1 MHPRLGSYLL
11 AGALLLA
18 PLPVCEAT
26 GTANVVNIST
36 RLKIET
42 GASVGIAG
50 FVVQGAGNK
59 QVLIRALGPTL
70 TASGVTGVLADPA
83 ITLYDAKA
91 QIIAT
96 NDNWDQTAN
105 IQAWHTSLGL
115 PLPQAS
121 ESVISISLAPGAY
134 TAIVSGANSSTGVAL
149 VEVYDCDLA
158 ALCSPINISTRGI
171 VRSGAAVMIAGF
183 VVQGTVP
190 KKVLARVVGPT
201 LSAAGVPNVL
211 ADPTMDV
218 YNSAGVKIFTNDNWQ
233 TQSAQGVT
241 DVSTSGFQ
249 PSDPREP
256 ALALT
261 LDPGAY
267 TVIVSGVGG
276 SEGNALVEVYDL
288 QPTTPAPAPTNGTL
302 YLADLRA
309 APGVITSGS
318 GTAALNVNQAGT
330 SATVSV
336 SYSNLSGAVTSAHL
350 EGSADSA
357 YAGLNLFDLNP
368 RAVQADGTWL
378 WTFAFTNGNLT
389 TAQIL
394 ALIRNGQIVIRV
406 YTAANPGGEL
416 LAAFNATAGGQT
428 FTPPAAPPGLP
439 GGSITANDASRLLTQ
454 ATFGPTSISS
464 ATDRTSIA
472 YVQNKGTIDAWL
484 NEQFSLPATT
494 LLSYVDAVWDPNNTN
509 TQNSVQ
515 AHYGW
520 WVRSAT
526 APDQLRQRVAY
537 ALSQILVVSS
547 NSQGLNNNP
556 IAIGAYYDVLLADAF
571 GNFRQLLE
579 DITLNAGMGQFLDM
593 AGNVKGNATTGT
605 NPNENYAREINQL
618 FSIGLYQLHPDG
630 TLQLDGR
637 GLPIPTYTQTA
648 VTNFARVFTGWNFQ
662 VMSTFPTINYRLPLA
677 KNATKHEPGVK
688 LLLNGLTIPAVTT
701 ATSTEMDSDLKTA
714 LDNIFYHPNVGPFI
728 CHQLIQRLV
737 TSNPSPGYVYRVAQV
752 FANNGSG
759 VRGDMKAVIKA
770 ILKDYEART
779 ADNLAFQGTG
789 KQLEPVLRT
798 TKTMRAFMSTPFTAS
813 GLVAAPFY
821 NFDTTFGQTP
831 LRALTVFNFYPPD
844 YAAPGDIAAAGLV
857 GPEFEITTETTVIS
871 TANFIRNLIFNGQG
885 SGTNKV
891 NLDYSAYVSLAS
903 TNPSAM
909 LDQLNV
915 LLMAGQMDANM
926 KSVILTAVNNISASD
941 GGYNRMRYAVNLIVS
956 SPQFAT
962 QR

>member
-1 MHPRLGSYLL
+1 MHPRLRSFLL
-11 AGALLLA
+11 AGALVLA
-18 PLPVCEAT
+18 PLPVCAAT

-50 FVVQGAGNK
+50 FVVQGTGNK

-70 TASGVTGVLADPA
+70 TAAGVTGVLADPT
-83 ITLYDAKA
+83 ITLYDVKS

-105 IQAWHTSLGL
+105 IQAWHASLGL

-134 TAIVSGANSSTGVAL
+134 TAIVSGANGTTGVAL

-158 ALCSPINISTRGI
+158 APCSPINISTRGI
-171 VRSGAAVMIAGF
+171 VRSGAAVMIGGF

-190 KKVLARVVGPT
+190 KKVLVRVVGPT
-201 LSAAGVPNVL
+201 LAAYMVPNVL
-211 ADPTMDV
+211 TDPMMDV
-218 YNSAGVKIFTNDNWQ
+218 YNSAGTKIFSNDNWQ
-233 TQSAQGVT
+233 TQSAQGVA
-241 DVSTSGFQ
+241 DVTASGFQ

-276 SEGNALVEVYDL
+276 MEGNALVEVYDL
-288 QPTTPAPAPTNGTL
+288 QPTTPAPTPTSGTL
-302 YLADLRA
+302 FLADLRP
-309 APGVITSGS
+309 APGVATGGS
-318 GTAALNVNQAGT
+318 GTAALSVNQAGT
-330 SATVSV
+330 SAVVSV
-336 SYSNLSGAVTSAHL
+336 SYSNLSGPITNAHL
-350 EGSADSA
+350 EGGAGSA

-368 RAVQADGTWL
+368 NAVQADGTWL
-378 WTFAFTNGNLT
+378 WNFAFTNGNLT
-389 TAQIL
+389 AAQIL
-394 ALIRNGQIVIRV
+394 ALIQNGQIVIRI

-416 LAAFNATAGGQT
+416 VAAFGAASGGQT
-428 FTPPAAPPGLP
+428 FTPPAAPPTLP
-439 GGSITANDASRLLTQ
+439 GGVTANDASRLLTQ
-454 ATFGPTSISS
+454 ATFGPTSITSL
-464 ATDRTSIA
+464 TDKTAIA

-494 LLSYVDAVWDPNNTN
+494 LLSYVDVVWDPSIGN
-509 TQNSVQ
+509 TQGATA

-520 WVRSAT
+520 WVRAAT

-547 NSQGLNNNP
+547 NSQGLNSNP
-556 IAIGAYYDVLLADAF
+556 IGIGGYYDVLLADAF

-579 DITLNAGMGQFLDM
+579 DLTLSAAMGEFLNM
-593 AGNVKGNATTGT
+593 AGNAKGNAAAGT

-630 TLQLDGR
+630 TLELDGR
-637 GLPIPTYTQTA
+637 GLPIPTYSQSA
-648 VTNFARVFTGWNFQ
+648 VSNFARVFTGWNYSSA
-662 VMSTFPTINYRLPLA
+662 VTAFPPVNFRVPMV
-677 KNATKHEPGVK
+677 KNASKHEPGVK
-688 LLLNGLTIPAVTT
+688 SLLNGLTIPAVAT
-701 ATSTEMDSDLKTA
+701 ATSAEMDSDLKTA

-759 VRGDMKAVIKA
+759 VRGDLKAVIRA
-770 ILKDYEART
+770 ILEDYEART
-779 ADNLAFQGTG
+779 TDLLTFQGTG

-798 TKTMRAFMSTPFTAS
+798 TKTMRAFMSSPFTSGGTLAS
-813 GLVAAPFY
+813 PFY
-821 NFDTTFGQTP
+821 NFDTTFGQSP
-831 LRALTVFNFYPPD
+831 LRALTVFNFFAPD
-844 YAAPGDIAAAGLV
+844 YASPGDISSAGLV
-857 GPEFEITTETTVIS
+857 SPEFEITTETTVIS

-885 SGTNKV
+885 SGANKV
-891 NLDYSAYVSLAS
+891 VLDFSALTSLA
-903 TNPSAM
+903 TTDPAAM
-909 LDQLNV
+909 LDQLNI
-915 LLMAGQMDANM
+915 LLMAGQMDTNM
-926 KSVILTAVNNISASD
+926 KSQILTAVNPISTAD
-941 GGYNRMRYAVNLIVS
+941 GGFNRVKNAVYLITT
-956 SPQFAT
+956 SPQYAT